1 MHRLVIVL
9 SAFVLFGVSMV
20 AAENPAGTEHRV
32 RVQVPATTGTNGSYT
47 VCTPGEPTITVRSD
61 GSGGYT
67 IQRIGEAPISVK
79 PAWGGQGFTIDPPHG
94 PSSTVTPLW
103 GSEMSTALPVPVP
116 ITIGE

>member
-1 MHRLVIVL
+1 MHRLVTVL
-9 SAFVLFGVSMV
+9 SAVVMVGVSV
-20 AAENPAGTEHRV
+20 AAAEDPAGTEHRV
-32 RVQVPATTGTNGSYT
+32 WVPVPATPGTNGGYT
-47 VCTPGEPTITVRSD
+47 VRTPGEPTITVRSD